1 MRRAVVTA
9 VAAAV
14 VLGGCSEG
22 VDVEGADRWRER
34 ADEAYRLAAV
44 AAGDRISLAPDDT
57 LAGLADTQRCDPQGD
72 DWTEVRHR
80 VDATFELAAP
90 APADLA
96 DVLRAAVPPEYE
108 VSVDVEPD
116 RVVLG
121 VVGRCRRVPDIQG
134 VELAFEGRYRV
145 DV

>member
-1 MRRAVVTA
+1 MRALLVGVVVAVLLA
-9 VAAAV
+9 
-14 VLGGCSEG
+14 GCSEG

-44 AAGDRISLAPDDT
+44 AAGDRISLAPGDT
-57 LAGLADTQRCDPQGD
+57 LAGLADTQRCPGREWDSI
-72 DWTEVRHR
+72 RHR
-80 VDATFELAAP
+80 VDATLELAAP

-96 DVLRAAVPPEYE
+96 EVVRAAVPRDYE
-108 VSVDVEPD
+108 VSVEVEPD
-116 RVVLG
+116 RLVLG
-121 VVGRCRRVPDIQG
+121 VVSTCRSVPDIQG